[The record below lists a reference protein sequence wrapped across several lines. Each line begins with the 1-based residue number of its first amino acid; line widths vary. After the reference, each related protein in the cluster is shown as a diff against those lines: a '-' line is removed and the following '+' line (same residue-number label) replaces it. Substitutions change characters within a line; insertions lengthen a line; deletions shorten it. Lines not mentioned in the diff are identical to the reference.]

1 MLPSCA
7 PRRTPSQA
15 LTGGRAPR
23 AILAPMLTTPHPH
36 TAWTDRRDARA
47 VPVAPRGRHAPTA
60 LAGLALL
67 AAVACGGGSDDPA
80 QGTPGGFAGTTA
92 PPAAAG
98 ATACDGAPG
107 RVLEVG
113 SGKTYPVPSA
123 AAAVAQPGDV
133 VRISAGTYRGDVAT
147 WQASGLTICGV
158 GGRAHLHADGRSAGG
173 KAIWVVRGADTTID
187 SIAFHGAQVPDHNGA
202 GIRAE
207 HASGELR
214 VLRSGF
220 YDNQNGLLSAAG
232 PVRITIEG
240 SEFARSDTGTLA
252 ALGHNLY
259 VGRIDQLTVRTSFF
273 HQAVRGHNL
282 KSRAKVNLVDNSY
295 FMDGPAGRSSYL
307 ADFPDGGQV
316 TLRGNLLH
324 KGPLAENPTAV
335 AYGAERTSVWPANTL
350 TLSHNTIVM
359 TRSGGSFLR
368 APAATQSLRL
378 TANVWAGTGSPALLT
393 GGFAL
398 GNAVQAG
405 NVSLQ
410 AGQFPGASQLAQ
422 PVFWPMPVALTALAL
437 SGVPDAAY
445 THDSPLPYARRN
457 IGTGA
462 RLAGALQSAP

>member
-1 MLPSCA
+1 
-7 PRRTPSQA
+7 
-15 LTGGRAPR
+15 
-23 AILAPMLTTPHPH
+23 
-36 TAWTDRRDARA
+36 
-47 VPVAPRGRHAPTA
+47 
-60 LAGLALL
+60 
-67 AAVACGGGSDDPA
+67 
-80 QGTPGGFAGTTA
+80 
-92 PPAAAG
+92 
-98 ATACDGAPG
+98 
-107 RVLEVG
+107 VLEVG
-113 SGKTYPVPSA
+113 PGKAYPVPSA

-187 SIAFHGAQVPDHNGA
+187 SIAFHGARVPDHNGA

-232 PVRITIEG
+232 PVRITIER

-259 VGRIDQLTVRTSFF
+259 IGRIDRLTVRESFF

-282 KSRAKVNLVDNSY
+282 KSRARVSEVTHSH

-307 ADFPDGGQV
+307 MDFPDGGQV

-335 AYGAERTSVWPANTL
+335 AFGAESLQVWPGNTL
-350 TLSHNTIVM
+350 ALSHNTIVM
-359 TRSGGSFLR
+359 TRSGGHFLR

-398 GNAVQAG
+398 GHAVQNG
-405 NVSLQ
+405 NVSLP
-410 AGQFPGASQLAQ
+410 ARQFPGASQLAQ
-422 PVFWPMPVALTALAL
+422 PVFWPTSVALSALAL
-437 SGVPDAAY
+437 SGVPDSAY
-445 THDSPLPYARRN
+445 THDSPLPYALRT
-457 IGTGA
+457 IGTGS

>member
-1 MLPSCA
+1 MCSARPY
-7 PRRTPSQA
+7 PP
-15 LTGGRAPR
+15 P
-23 AILAPMLTTPHPH
+23 PP
-36 TAWTDRRDARA
+36 AWS
-47 VPVAPRGRHAPTA
+47 PVAASRATVAARGSRRREVPAA
-60 LAGLALL
+60 LVGLAWL
-67 AAVACGGGSDDPA
+67 AAVACGGGSGDPGAPA
-80 QGTPGGFAGTTA
+80 QGTPGGFTGTPA
-92 PPAAAG
+92 PPTAAG
-98 ATACDGAPG
+98 ATACDGATG

-113 SGKTYPVPSA
+113 PGKAYPVPSA

-147 WQASGLTICGV
+147 WQASGLTLCGV

-187 SIAFHGAQVPDHNGA
+187 SIAFHGARVPDHNGA

-207 HASGELR
+207 HTSGELR

-232 PVRITIEG
+232 PVRITIER

-259 VGRIDQLTVRTSFF
+259 IGRIDRLTVRESFF

-282 KSRAKVNLVDNSY
+282 KSRARVSEVTHSH

-307 ADFPDGGQV
+307 LDFPDGGQV

-335 AYGAERTSVWPANTL
+335 AFGAERLGLWPVDTL
-350 TLSHNTIVM
+350 TLSHNTLVM
-359 TRSGGSFLR
+359 TRVGGSFLR
-368 APAATQSLRL
+368 APAGTQALHLS
-378 TANVWAGTGSPALLT
+378 ANLWAGTGSPALLT
-393 GGFAL
+393 GGYATGL
-398 GNAVQAG
+398 AVQNG
-405 NVSLQ
+405 NVSLP
-410 AGQFPGASQLAQ
+410 ADRLPGADDLAA
-422 PVFWPMPVALTALAL
+422 PRFWPGAPSQPALVLP
-437 SGVPDAAY
+437 GVPDALY
-445 THDSPLPYARRN
+445 THDSPRPYTHRAL
-457 IGTGA
+457 TGNT

>member
-23 AILAPMLTTPHPH
+23 AILAPMLTTPPTH
-36 TAWTDRRDARA
+36 TAWTDRRDVRA

-67 AAVACGGGSDDPA
+67 AAVACGGGSDDPV

-92 PPAAAG
+92 PPTAAG

-158 GGRAHLHADGRSAGG
+158 GGRAHLHADGRSASG

-207 HASGELR
+207 HTSGELR

-259 VGRIDQLTVRTSFF
+259 IGRIDQLTVRTSFF

-282 KSRAKVNLVDNSY
+282 KSRARVSRVDNSH
-295 FMDGPAGRSSYL
+295 FMDGPTGRSSYL
-307 ADFPDGGQV
+307 LDFPDGGQV

-335 AYGAERTSVWPANTL
+335 AFGAESLKVWPANTL
-350 TLSHNTIVM
+350 TLNHNTLVM
-359 TRSGGSFLR
+359 TRVGGSFLR
-368 APAATQSLRL
+368 APAGTQALSLS
-378 TANVWAGTGSPALLT
+378 ANLWAGSGSPALLT
-393 GGFAL
+393 GGYPL
-398 GNAVQAG
+398 GQVLQNGNLSLPADRFPNADRLA
-405 NVSLQ
+405 
-410 AGQFPGASQLAQ
+410 APG
-422 PVFWPMPVALTALAL
+422 FWPTGPSLPALA
-437 SGVPDAAY
+437 GGPDALY
-445 THDSPLPYARRN
+445 THDSPQPYAQRALV
-457 IGTGA
+457 GST
-462 RLAGALQSAP
+462 RLPGALQSPP